1 LSQGVCL
8 TATFLNEAEHLPE
21 FLDSLLAQ
29 TRRPEQIVL
38 VDGGSQDG
46 SAEIIRKY
54 IAQGALIELVEKLGN
69 RSVGRNEAVRGS
81 AQPIIAMTDVG
92 CRLAPDWLEKIV
104 APIARGEAEVVS
116 GYYAPEAKTLM
127 ERLIAA
133 ATVPT
138 VREVN
143 PETFLPSSRSVAF
156 LKTAWKKSGGYPE
169 WNSDGEDT
177 LFDLVLKKSGARFCF
192 VPEAM
197 VYWQQ
202 QGSLRGLY
210 RQFYRYAR
218 SDGQAGLFF
227 PHYRKAF
234 VLLSWSLGLLVL
246 ALLTHGWLSWGLLAL
261 FVLTWG
267 AYKLRYIIRSRRR
280 GWDWAAALFS
290 PLAMLVMDAANYSG
304 YKAGRR
310 IPKK

>member
-1 LSQGVCL
+1 L
-8 TATFLNEAEHLPE
+8 TATFLNEAEQLPV
-21 FLDSLLAQ
+21 FLDSLFVQ

-46 SAEIIRKY
+46 SGEIIRQY
-54 IAQGALIELVEKLGN
+54 IAQSAPIELVEKPGN
-69 RSVGRNEAVRGS
+69 RSVGRNEAVRRS
-81 AQPIIAMTDVG
+81 VQPIIAMTDVG
-92 CRLAPDWLEKIV
+92 CRLAPDWLEKII
-104 APIARGEAEVVS
+104 APIERGEAEVAS
-116 GYYAPEAKTLM
+116 GYYAPVAKTLM
-127 ERLIAA
+127 ERIIAA
-133 ATVPT
+133 ATVP
-138 VREVN
+138 VVSEVN
-143 PETFLPSSRSVAF
+143 PETFLPSSRSMAF
-156 LKTAWKKSGGYPE
+156 LKHAWETSGGYPE

-177 LFDLVLKKSGARFCF
+177 LFDLALKKSGARFCF
-192 VPEAM
+192 APEAM

-218 SDGQAGLFF
+218 SDGQVSLFF

-234 VLLSWSLGLLVL
+234 ALLAWSLVLLLL
-246 ALLTHGWLSWGLLAL
+246 ALLTQGWLPWGFLAL

-267 AYKLRYIIRSRRR
+267 TYKIRYIIRSRRR

-304 YKAGRR
+304 FKAGRR
-310 IPKK
+310 MPKP